1 MDATLPELATAP
13 PHADAW
19 ADLEAP
25 WQLALELAW
34 RSYAGGTIPIGAVL
48 VNGDGELVAEGRN
61 RVYERT
67 APQPWIARS
76 LLAHAEVNALVG
88 LDPEQRYLDHVL
100 YTSLEPCLLCL
111 GAAVMATV
119 GTVRYAGVDPVA
131 GGDGFYREGDRSRRP
146 QIEVEGPRADRFGS
160 FASALVLAFFLRRR
174 PEGRVVVAFDRQ
186 FPALRQAADAILSVG
201 APGYASLSAL
211 EPALAAAWA
220 LLPDSV

>member
-1 MDATLPELATAP
+1 MDATLSKLAPAR

-25 WQLALELAW
+25 WQLSLELAW
-34 RSYAGGTIPIGAVL
+34 RSYAGGTIPIGAAL
-48 VNGDGELVAEGRN
+48 VNGEGELVAEGRN

-88 LDPEQRYLDHVL
+88 LDPDRRYLDHVL

-131 GGDGFYREGDRSRRP
+131 GGDGFYREGERSRRP
-146 QIEVEGPRADRFGS
+146 HIEIEGPRTDRFGS

-174 PEGRVVVAFDRQ
+174 PEGRVVLAFDQQ
-186 FPALRQAADAILSVG
+186 FPALRQAAEEILGVG
-201 APGYASLSAL
+201 VPGYASLSAFHA
-211 EPALAAAWA
+211 ALAAAWPV
-220 LLPDSV
+220 LPG